1 MKYNKNVY
9 QALRMI
15 SQFAITR
22 LVPIFICSFV
32 GMFLDRRFGSSYWT
46 VLLFFIGALAGFTN
60 VFKFAKRIYET
71 PAVTRRRSTEK
82 QKDKKEEE

>member
-9 QALRMI
+9 QALMMI
-15 SQFAITR
+15 SQFAINM

-46 VLLFFIGALAGFTN
+46 VLLFLLARWPDLRMYSSLLREYMRHPGN
-60 VFKFAKRIYET
+60 AQAEHRET
-71 PAVTRRRSTEK
+71 K
-82 QKDKKEEE
+82 G